1 MGKKAFI
8 TPYPI
13 VRKVSGNGYLNA
25 NNTSRIVAP
34 KVIKALL
41 SPDMRRNPNRTIRKI
56 TGVQANR
63 TCNAVNSDTGVSTL
77 IVDDKMNIKFMFGVL
92 LVNS

>member
-1 MGKKAFI
+1 MGKNAFI

-13 VRKVSGNGYLNA
+13 VRQVSGNGYLKA

-41 SPDMRRNPNRTIRKI
+41 SPAMRRNPNKTIKNI
-56 TGVQANR
+56 TGVEANR

-77 IVDDKMNIKFMFGVL
+77 IVADKMIIKSMFVVL
-92 LVNS
+92 LVHF

>member
-13 VRKVSGNGYLNA
+13 VRHVSGNGYLNA
-25 NNTSRIVAP
+25 NNTRRIVAP

-56 TGVQANR
+56 TGVEANR
-63 TCNAVNSDTGVSTL
+63 TCNAVNSDTGFSTL
-77 IVDDKMNIKFMFGVL
+77 IAADKMIIRSMFCEL
-92 LVNS
+92 LVNF